1 MRFKHWQSDR
11 LAWGMGVFNYKQ
23 HSDDKL
29 EYVAVASVEEI
40 GNGQRLS
47 FEIDYKRIAVFNVGG
62 QYFAMADICSH
73 DDGPLAEGEVDDLEI
88 VCPRHGARFD
98 LSTGEVLTLPA
109 VVDIPVYP
117 LRVVG
122 GEILIGLP
130 IEEG

>member
-1 MRFKHWQSDR
+1 
-11 LAWGMGVFNYKQ
+11 MGVFNYKQ
-23 HSDDKL
+23 LSDDKL

-73 DDGPLAEGEVDDLEI
+73 DDGPLAEGEVDGLEI

-109 VVDIPVYP
+109 VFDIPVYP

-130 IEEG
+130 IDEG